1 MHFQKTDCTKKLFHF
16 TKNNNAEKEEDKKRN
31 WNFAE
36 EVKSD
41 NNISNDSI
49 NLSGIYRQLLEAE
62 SKKTSEIKTSPRV
75 CTNSAHS
82 PNSTDSIVEEDN
94 SDF

>member
-41 NNISNDSI
+41 KTISNDNI

-75 CTNSAHS
+75 CTTQLIL
-82 PNSTDSIVEEDN
+82 PIQQIQ
-94 SDF
+94 